1 MKEPMDERMKEL
13 IAVGALRGGTIDDY
27 EE

>member
-13 IAVGALRGGTIDDY
+13 IAIGASRGGTIDDY